1 MSSLKELLEQ
11 QAELS
16 RKIDQVRRQEQ
27 GEAVA
32 KARQLIAEFGLTVQQ
47 VFPKNGERASTKGTK
62 VAPKYRDPV
71 SGGTWTGR
79 GKPPAWIAGK
89 DRESF
94 VIA

>member
-16 RKIDQVRRQEQ
+16 RKIDQVRQQEQ
-27 GEAVA
+27 GEAIA
-32 KARQLIAEFGLTVQQ
+32 KVRELIVEYGLTFQQ
-47 VFPKNGERASTKGTK
+47 VFPKGGERASTKGTK
-62 VAPKYRDPV
+62 VPAKYRDPV

-89 DRESF
+89 DRASF
-94 VIA
+94 LIA